1 MMAVC
6 MNDQSIIT
14 NRLCLR
20 HFHEVDADALYN
32 ILSDEEVIR
41 YLPMFALKS
50 VEEAKVYIK
59 EKFIDLYAKG
69 DEWHYAI
76 CLKNGELVGF
86 INISPDD
93 SHDLGYCLKRSCWH
107 RGFAS
112 EAALAVVEC
121 FKAKGGD
128 YITATHDIKNP
139 NSGKVMKKIGMHY
152 CYSYEEQWQPKNFKV
167 TFRLWQLNFDGSQ
180 NIYQKYW
187 QQSDCHYI
195 ETLEETV

>member
-6 MNDQSIIT
+6 MNNQSIIT

-20 HFHEVDADALYN
+20 HFHEADADALYN

-76 CLKNGELVGF
+76 CLKKDRK
-86 INISPDD
+86 S
-93 SHDLGYCLKRSCWH
+93 
-107 RGFAS
+107 
-112 EAALAVVEC
+112 VV
-121 FKAKGGD
+121 
-128 YITATHDIKNP
+128 
-139 NSGKVMKKIGMHY
+139 
-152 CYSYEEQWQPKNFKV
+152 
-167 TFRLWQLNFDGSQ
+167 
-180 NIYQKYW
+180 
-187 QQSDCHYI
+187 
-195 ETLEETV
+195 

>member
-6 MNDQSIIT
+6 MNNQSIIT

-59 EKFIDLYAKG
+59 EKFLDLYAKG
-69 DEWHYAI
+69 DDWHYAI
-76 CLKNGELVGF
+76 CLKNDECIGF

-107 RGFAS
+107 QGFAS

-121 FKAKGGD
+121 FKANGGD
-128 YITATHDIKNP
+128 YITATHDVKNP
-139 NSGKVMKKIGMHY
+139 NSGKVMNKIGMHY

-195 ETLEETV
+195 ETLEE